1 MTWEEFYERYDAWAD
16 STLRKRVS
24 SLKDFKNATAEQ
36 IIEVAS
42 VLPDE
47 KDASRFVRK
56 AITSGVRLSAEDVLE
71 LLDWVTEDL
80 WLELAM
86 ESSTRFTKEQLEE
99 LELYLSEKDVDKVAK
114 HFGIQYGDDEDG
126 LFAANGNE
134 EWDEE
139 IEEYAPVDPVHG
151 RKGVGLWWTLLAILG
166 ALGKHNQSHDNETC
180 ADRPP
185 HYGYRYGRWYY
196 GNDHR
201 YGCEPESRDKKK

>member
-99 LELYLSEKDVDKVAK
+99 LELYLSEEDIDKVAK
-114 HFGIQYGDDEDG
+114 YFGIQNGGDEDD
-126 LFAANGNE
+126 FFDANNNE
-134 EWDEE
+134 EWDED
-139 IEEYAPVDPVHG
+139 IEEYD
-151 RKGVGLWWTLLAILG
+151 WY
-166 ALGKHNQSHDNETC
+166 NEPP
-180 ADRPP
+180 ADDF
-185 HYGYRYGRWYY
+185 
-196 GNDHR
+196 GN
-201 YGCEPESRDKKK
+201 